1 MDRRPI
7 TFRLPS
13 LEPCRGRCRVSN
25 RRRIALRYW
34 SAGPVGRL
42 TSPKKAFQ
50 GVTGYR
56 LDWFVRMSMFFF
68 WISII
73 IRVLFLNV
81 IFFNYF
87 QTLHIASNH
96 KTKIRW
102 FQLQSLKICA
112 DGRTICTAPGRV
124 PMWAAP
130 ISPTRKCDVP
140 EVYLISCPGWEVLL
154 ERYEFQVPN
163 FFP

>member
-56 LDWFVRMSMFFF
+56 LELICQNVHVF
-68 WISII
+68 
-73 IRVLFLNV
+73 FLNFYNYKSS
-81 IFFNYF
+81 FFKCYF
-87 QTLHIASNH
+87 LQLFSDIAHSIKSQDKNSVVPTSITENMRWWQDNLHGPGPGAYVSRSNFPNE
-96 KTKIRW
+96 KMRRAR
-102 FQLQSLKICA
+102 S
-112 DGRTICTAPGRV
+112 V
-124 PMWAAP
+124 PDFMSRLGSFIGEIWVSGP
-130 ISPTRKCDVP
+130 
-140 EVYLISCPGWEVLL
+140 
-154 ERYEFQVPN
+154 Q